1 MKAPILSE
9 QQWQSLISEHQN
21 SALTI
26 EKFCQSKGIT
36 TGRFYYYKKKLETHS
51 DTSGFMQA
59 QVIEHRS
66 MQVVHTQTSAPHIS
80 LQYGGAKLDLSN
92 SSPEYLA
99 CLLKGLAS

>member
-9 QQWQSLISEHQN
+9 QQWQSLISEHQD

-36 TGRFYYYKKKLETHS
+36 TGRFYYYKKKFETRCEN
-51 DTSGFMQA
+51 SGFMQA

-66 MQVVHTQTSAPHIS
+66 MQVVRTKTSAPQIS

-99 CLLKGLAS
+99 TLLKSLAS